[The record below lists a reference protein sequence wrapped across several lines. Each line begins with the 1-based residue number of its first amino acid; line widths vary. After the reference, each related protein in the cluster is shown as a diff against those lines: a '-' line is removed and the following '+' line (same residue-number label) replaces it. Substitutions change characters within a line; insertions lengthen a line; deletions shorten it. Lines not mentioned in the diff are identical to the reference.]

1 MINATTKG
9 GKMKYYINGDQV
21 GYNQAF
27 LFFQNKAMS
36 KGIPQADA
44 WAYWCMRDREDGRVT
59 IFDLSDCQVE
69 IIAE

>member
-1 MINATTKG
+1 
-9 GKMKYYINGDQV
+9 MKYYLNGDQV
-21 GYNQAF
+21 GYKQAF

-36 KGIPQADA
+36 KGVPQVDA

-59 IFDLSDCQVE
+59 IFDLSDYQIE